1 MNKIVKVLFI
11 GGALLI
17 GFNGFAQD
25 AAPKKKFKLFGK
37 KKEEPVQMELD
48 MNDTLTKVSYAL
60 GTNIVSNLKQQ
71 GIDTLNQEAF
81 MKGVEEAFAGDSL
94 KLTEEEALAVLKA
107 YFAEQAEKKAKMA
120 AKEGEDFLA
129 ENAKREEVQTTASG
143 LQYEVLTMG
152 TGEKPT
158 ATTEVTVHYKGTLI
172 DGKTFDS
179 SYDRGQPATF
189 ALNQV
194 IPGWTEG
201 LQLMP
206 VGSKFK
212 FYIPYNLA
220 YGERGAGGSI
230 PPYAALIFEVE
241 LISMK

>member
-1 MNKIVKVLFI
+1 MNKSIKYFLL
-11 GGALLI
+11 GGALIVGGLSY
-17 GFNGFAQD
+17 AQK
-25 AAPKKKFKLFGK
+25 APKKKKKLFGK
-37 KKEEPVQMELD
+37 KQEQPVQME
-48 MNDTLTKVSYAL
+48 MNMDDTLTKVSYAL
-60 GTNIVSNLKQQ
+60 GMNIVSNLKQQ
-71 GIDTLNQEAF
+71 GIDTISQDAF
-81 MKGVEEAFAGDSL
+81 MKGVQDAFQGDSTL
-94 KLTEEEALAVLKA
+94 ISEEEALTVLKT
-107 YFAEQAEKKAKMA
+107 YFTEQQEKQAKMA
-120 AKEGEDFLA
+120 AKEGEEFLA
-129 ENAKREEVQTTASG
+129 ENAKREGVQVTASG
-143 LQYEVLTMG
+143 LQYEVITMG
-152 TGEKPT
+152 TGEKPS

-189 ALNQV
+189 GLNQV

-230 PPYAALIFEVE
+230 PPYAALVFEVE